1 MSKLT
6 IDPIKPFLFGF
17 TRVVIAVVG
26 AGGNGGYLLQSL
38 ARLLVHLGRPDD
50 IRVVVFDGDHV
61 EEKNV
66 GRQLFSSAEIGRNK
80 AETLVRRFNL
90 AFGLQMIAIPE
101 MADEQLL
108 RDACRAQQKGWIS
121 RYATIFCGCVD
132 TTAAREQIDLAWAQM
147 ANHVHAGAWLDCGNG
162 DQHGQVLFGTDT
174 DDEAEGSLATDFCTS
189 LPLPSILYPQ
199 LIEPAPAPI
208 APIAPANC
216 AVDLAENRQGLNV
229 NQMIATIGAQYLHDL
244 FVSKRLN
251 RYETTVDLS
260 TMSMASK
267 AITVGNLARSLD
279 VAPEFLTTKGR

>member
-6 IDPIKPFLFGF
+6 IDPIKPYLFGF
-17 TRVVIAVVG
+17 TNVVIAVVG
-26 AGGNGGYLLQSL
+26 AGGTGGYLLQSL
-38 ARLLVHLGRPDD
+38 ARLLVHLGRPDG

-66 GRQLFSSAEIGRNK
+66 GRQLFSHAEIGRNK

-90 AFGLQMIAIPE
+90 AFGLHMIAIPE

-108 RDACRAQQKGWIS
+108 RDVCRAQQKGWVA
-121 RYATIFCGCVD
+121 RYATLLCGCVD
-132 TTAAREQIDLAWAQM
+132 TTYAREQIDLAWSRL
-147 ANHVHAGAWLDCGNG
+147 ANNVYTGAWLDCGNG

-174 DDEAEGSLATDFCTS
+174 DDDTHGALATDFCAA

-208 APIAPANC
+208 APITPANC
-216 AVDLAENRQGLNV
+216 AVDLVENRQGLNV

-244 FVSKRLN
+244 FINKRLT

-279 VAPEFLTTKGR
+279 VAPEFLTAKGK

>member
-6 IDPIKPFLFGF
+6 IDPIKPYLFGF
-17 TRVVIAVVG
+17 TNVVIAVVG
-26 AGGNGGYLLQSL
+26 AGGTGGYLLQSL
-38 ARLLVHLGRPDD
+38 ARLLVHLGRPDG

-66 GRQLFSSAEIGRNK
+66 GRQLFSHAEIGRNK

-108 RDACRAQQKGWIS
+108 RDVCRAQQKGWIA
-121 RYATIFCGCVD
+121 RYATLLCGCVD
-132 TTAAREQIDLAWAQM
+132 TTAAREQIDLAWSRL
-147 ANHVHAGAWLDCGNG
+147 ANHVYTGAWLDCGNG

-174 DDEAEGSLATDFCTS
+174 DDDTHGALATDFCAA

-208 APIAPANC
+208 APITPANC

-229 NQMIATIGAQYLHDL
+229 NQMIATIGSQYLHDL
-244 FVSKRLN
+244 FVSKRLT
-251 RYETTVDLS
+251 RYETSVDLS

-279 VAPEFLTTKGR
+279 VEPAFLTAKG